1 MKATRRASLF
11 GWSLARVGTL
21 GKRRRSRNAL
31 EMSTEIK
38 GVRKMRPRSAAEP
51 DVSTPFRH
59 DTQAGRVAPA
69 CSAHGAQRAH
79 APTGEQLVE
88 CERALLHCAELQQQR
103 AQHVSRLTK
112 LAEDSR
118 LRKQVSV
125 HECVDLA
132 CANVLAKRNGYGLAL
147 VFLAAGAT
155 PEENVRQ
162 LTNYFFALQAA
173 LLRASQPERRQLGQC
188 ADLAAH
194 YLFKTPW
201 FARAPLRPFVM
212 LGNLL
217 SKYPD
222 HPACLQ
228 ALSWI
233 ADQVLAPAQMPALG
247 EKDLALLANA
257 LSKNSGCGRSEQAV
271 ARIGRHVVRA
281 GAGDFRAQSVS
292 LMLNACSKWSGNAD
306 CRDAVEVLAARVSED
321 AALQRDMA
329 AQAVANAL
337 NALSKWPE
345 RIGCR
350 NAVLALAVRVAADVA
365 LRCRMKPQE
374 VANALNALSKWPER
388 IECRN
393 AVLSLATHVGE
404 HGTLRQAMN
413 AQHVANALNA
423 LSKWPE
429 QGECCDAALPLI
441 RRVADDAALR
451 SSMDALVTSNV
462 LNALSKW
469 PDRVECRDT
478 AVTLALRVAADAGLR
493 HDMGVQ
499 AVANALNA
507 LSKWSEQAGCR
518 DAALSLA
525 ARMVGDAS
533 LRHAMSAQNVANT
546 LSALSKWP
554 EQAGCRDAVLS
565 LAARVADDAALRLD
579 MNAQNVANV
588 LNALSKWPERGEC
601 RDAMLSLASRV
612 ADDAALRY
620 DMSAQAAANALNA
633 LSKWPAQTGCR
644 DAALRLAARVAE
656 DAALRHS
663 MDAQQVANT
672 LNALSKWPEASSC
685 RQVTLLLMRSLG
697 ESGCP
702 WRQFNMI
709 NLAQIA
715 NASARLFLSAS
726 DEVEIQA
733 LARTKLR
740 ALAAHLGLHRERFET
755 ASASSIGTIFKAM
768 EALQLPAEM
777 RSLVCAAMNRI
788 ERLCS
793 QASLRSESRESLG
806 MLRAG
811 LLPYIDTN
819 RGLSDSP
826 GMLEAAAPRLKAW
839 AARHRLEIDL

>member
-1 MKATRRASLF
+1 
-11 GWSLARVGTL
+11 
-21 GKRRRSRNAL
+21 
-31 EMSTEIK
+31 
-38 GVRKMRPRSAAEP
+38 MRPRSAAEP

-173 LLRASQPERRQLGQC
+173 SLRASQPERRQLGQC

-222 HPACLQ
+222 QPACLQ

-350 NAVLALAVRVAADVA
+350 NAVLALAVRVATDVA

-478 AVTLALRVAADAGLR
+478 AVTLALRVADDAGLR

-507 LSKWSEQAGCR
+507 LSKWS
-518 DAALSLA
+518 
-525 ARMVGDAS
+525 
-533 LRHAMSAQNVANT
+533 
-546 LSALSKWP
+546 

-656 DAALRHS
+656 DVALRHS

-768 EALQLPAEM
+768 EALHLQAEM

>member
-1 MKATRRASLF
+1 
-11 GWSLARVGTL
+11 
-21 GKRRRSRNAL
+21 
-31 EMSTEIK
+31 MSTEIK

-525 ARMVGDAS
+525 ARM
-533 LRHAMSAQNVANT
+533 
-546 LSALSKWP
+546 
-554 EQAGCRDAVLS
+554 
-565 LAARVADDAALRLD
+565 
-579 MNAQNVANV
+579 
-588 LNALSKWPERGEC
+588 
-601 RDAMLSLASRV
+601 
-612 ADDAALRY
+612 
-620 DMSAQAAANALNA
+620 
-633 LSKWPAQTGCR
+633 
-644 DAALRLAARVAE
+644 
-656 DAALRHS
+656 
-663 MDAQQVANT
+663 
-672 LNALSKWPEASSC
+672 
-685 RQVTLLLMRSLG
+685 
-697 ESGCP
+697 
-702 WRQFNMI
+702 
-709 NLAQIA
+709 
-715 NASARLFLSAS
+715 
-726 DEVEIQA
+726 
-733 LARTKLR
+733 
-740 ALAAHLGLHRERFET
+740 
-755 ASASSIGTIFKAM
+755 
-768 EALQLPAEM
+768 
-777 RSLVCAAMNRI
+777 
-788 ERLCS
+788 
-793 QASLRSESRESLG
+793 
-806 MLRAG
+806 
-811 LLPYIDTN
+811 
-819 RGLSDSP
+819 
-826 GMLEAAAPRLKAW
+826 
-839 AARHRLEIDL
+839 

>member
-1 MKATRRASLF
+1 
-11 GWSLARVGTL
+11 
-21 GKRRRSRNAL
+21 
-31 EMSTEIK
+31 
-38 GVRKMRPRSAAEP
+38 MRPRSAAEP

-525 ARMVGDAS
+525 ARMVGDA
-533 LRHAMSAQNVANT
+533 
-546 LSALSKWP
+546 
-554 EQAGCRDAVLS
+554 
-565 LAARVADDAALRLD
+565 
-579 MNAQNVANV
+579 
-588 LNALSKWPERGEC
+588 
-601 RDAMLSLASRV
+601 
-612 ADDAALRY
+612 ALRY

>member
-1 MKATRRASLF
+1 M
-11 GWSLARVGTL
+11 
-21 GKRRRSRNAL
+21 
-31 EMSTEIK
+31 
-38 GVRKMRPRSAAEP
+38 
-51 DVSTPFRH
+51 
-59 DTQAGRVAPA
+59 
-69 CSAHGAQRAH
+69 
-79 APTGEQLVE
+79 
-88 CERALLHCAELQQQR
+88 
-103 AQHVSRLTK
+103 
-112 LAEDSR
+112 
-118 LRKQVSV
+118 SV

-525 ARMVGDAS
+525 ARMVGDA
-533 LRHAMSAQNVANT
+533 
-546 LSALSKWP
+546 
-554 EQAGCRDAVLS
+554 
-565 LAARVADDAALRLD
+565 
-579 MNAQNVANV
+579 
-588 LNALSKWPERGEC
+588 
-601 RDAMLSLASRV
+601 
-612 ADDAALRY
+612 ALRY

>member
-1 MKATRRASLF
+1 
-11 GWSLARVGTL
+11 
-21 GKRRRSRNAL
+21 
-31 EMSTEIK
+31 MSTEIK

-374 VANALNALSKWPER
+374 VANALNALSKW
-388 IECRN
+388 
-393 AVLSLATHVGE
+393 
-404 HGTLRQAMN
+404 
-413 AQHVANALNA
+413 
-423 LSKWPE
+423 
-429 QGECCDAALPLI
+429 
-441 RRVADDAALR
+441 
-451 SSMDALVTSNV
+451 
-462 LNALSKW
+462 
-469 PDRVECRDT
+469 
-478 AVTLALRVAADAGLR
+478 
-493 HDMGVQ
+493 
-499 AVANALNA
+499 
-507 LSKWSEQAGCR
+507 
-518 DAALSLA
+518 
-525 ARMVGDAS
+525 
-533 LRHAMSAQNVANT
+533 
-546 LSALSKWP
+546 
-554 EQAGCRDAVLS
+554 
-565 LAARVADDAALRLD
+565 
-579 MNAQNVANV
+579 
-588 LNALSKWPERGEC
+588 
-601 RDAMLSLASRV
+601 
-612 ADDAALRY
+612 
-620 DMSAQAAANALNA
+620 
-633 LSKWPAQTGCR
+633 
-644 DAALRLAARVAE
+644 
-656 DAALRHS
+656 
-663 MDAQQVANT
+663 
-672 LNALSKWPEASSC
+672 
-685 RQVTLLLMRSLG
+685 
-697 ESGCP
+697 
-702 WRQFNMI
+702 
-709 NLAQIA
+709 
-715 NASARLFLSAS
+715 
-726 DEVEIQA
+726 
-733 LARTKLR
+733 
-740 ALAAHLGLHRERFET
+740 
-755 ASASSIGTIFKAM
+755 
-768 EALQLPAEM
+768 
-777 RSLVCAAMNRI
+777 
-788 ERLCS
+788 
-793 QASLRSESRESLG
+793 
-806 MLRAG
+806 
-811 LLPYIDTN
+811 
-819 RGLSDSP
+819 
-826 GMLEAAAPRLKAW
+826 
-839 AARHRLEIDL
+839 

>member
-1 MKATRRASLF
+1 
-11 GWSLARVGTL
+11 
-21 GKRRRSRNAL
+21 
-31 EMSTEIK
+31 MSTEIK

-173 LLRASQPERRQLGQC
+173 SLRASQPERRQLGQC

-222 HPACLQ
+222 QPACLQ

-350 NAVLALAVRVAADVA
+350 NAVLALAVRVATDVA

-374 VANALNALSKWPER
+374 VANALNALSKWPDR

-423 LSKWPE
+423 LSKWP
-429 QGECCDAALPLI
+429 
-441 RRVADDAALR
+441 
-451 SSMDALVTSNV
+451 
-462 LNALSKW
+462 
-469 PDRVECRDT
+469 DRVECRDT
-478 AVTLALRVAADAGLR
+478 AVTLALRVADDAGLR

-565 LAARVADDAALRLD
+565 LAARVVDDAALRLD

-644 DAALRLAARVAE
+644 DAALRLAACVAE

-685 RQVTLLLMRSLG
+685 RHVTLLLMRSLG

-768 EALQLPAEM
+768 EALHLQAEM

>member
-1 MKATRRASLF
+1 
-11 GWSLARVGTL
+11 
-21 GKRRRSRNAL
+21 
-31 EMSTEIK
+31 MSTEIK

-173 LLRASQPERRQLGQC
+173 SLRASQPERRQLGQC

-222 HPACLQ
+222 QPACLQ

-350 NAVLALAVRVAADVA
+350 NAVLALAVRVATDVA

-374 VANALNALSKWPER
+374 VANALNALSKWPDR

-393 AVLSLATHVGE
+393 AVLFLATHVGE

-478 AVTLALRVAADAGLR
+478 AVTLALRVADDAGLR

-507 LSKWSEQAGCR
+507 LSKWS
-518 DAALSLA
+518 
-525 ARMVGDAS
+525 
-533 LRHAMSAQNVANT
+533 
-546 LSALSKWP
+546 

-685 RQVTLLLMRSLG
+685 RHVTLLLMRSLG

-768 EALQLPAEM
+768 EALHLQAEM

>member
-1 MKATRRASLF
+1 
-11 GWSLARVGTL
+11 
-21 GKRRRSRNAL
+21 
-31 EMSTEIK
+31 
-38 GVRKMRPRSAAEP
+38 MRPRSAAEP

-173 LLRASQPERRQLGQC
+173 SLRASQPERRQLGQC

-222 HPACLQ
+222 QPACLQ

-350 NAVLALAVRVAADVA
+350 NAVLALAVRVATDVA

-374 VANALNALSKWPER
+374 VANALNALSKWPDR

-478 AVTLALRVAADAGLR
+478 AVTLALRVADDAGLR

-518 DAALSLA
+518 DA
-525 ARMVGDAS
+525 
-533 LRHAMSAQNVANT
+533 
-546 LSALSKWP
+546 
-554 EQAGCRDAVLS
+554 VLS
-565 LAARVADDAALRLD
+565 LAARVVDDAALRLD

-768 EALQLPAEM
+768 EALHLQAEM

>member
-1 MKATRRASLF
+1 M
-11 GWSLARVGTL
+11 
-21 GKRRRSRNAL
+21 
-31 EMSTEIK
+31 
-38 GVRKMRPRSAAEP
+38 
-51 DVSTPFRH
+51 
-59 DTQAGRVAPA
+59 
-69 CSAHGAQRAH
+69 
-79 APTGEQLVE
+79 
-88 CERALLHCAELQQQR
+88 
-103 AQHVSRLTK
+103 
-112 LAEDSR
+112 
-118 LRKQVSV
+118 
-125 HECVDLA
+125 DLA

-525 ARMVGDAS
+525 ARMVGDA
-533 LRHAMSAQNVANT
+533 
-546 LSALSKWP
+546 
-554 EQAGCRDAVLS
+554 
-565 LAARVADDAALRLD
+565 
-579 MNAQNVANV
+579 
-588 LNALSKWPERGEC
+588 
-601 RDAMLSLASRV
+601 
-612 ADDAALRY
+612 ALRY

>member
-1 MKATRRASLF
+1 
-11 GWSLARVGTL
+11 
-21 GKRRRSRNAL
+21 
-31 EMSTEIK
+31 MSTEIK

-69 CSAHGAQRAH
+69 CSAHGAQRALV
-79 APTGEQLVE
+79 PTGEQLVE
-88 CERALLHCAELQQQR
+88 CERALLHCAEFQQLR

-173 LLRASQPERRQLGQC
+173 SLRASQPERRQLGQC

-306 CRDAVEVLAARVSED
+306 CRDAVEVLAARVSRD

-350 NAVLALAVRVAADVA
+350 NAVLALAVRVATDVA

-374 VANALNALSKWPER
+374 VANALNALSKWPDR

-441 RRVADDAALR
+441 RRVADDAVLR

-478 AVTLALRVAADAGLR
+478 AVTLALRVADDAGLR

-518 DAALSLA
+518 DAA
-525 ARMVGDAS
+525 
-533 LRHAMSAQNVANT
+533 
-546 LSALSKWP
+546 
-554 EQAGCRDAVLS
+554 LS

-656 DAALRHS
+656 DVALRHS

-768 EALQLPAEM
+768 EALHLQAEM

>member
-1 MKATRRASLF
+1 
-11 GWSLARVGTL
+11 
-21 GKRRRSRNAL
+21 
-31 EMSTEIK
+31 MSTEIK

-173 LLRASQPERRQLGQC
+173 SLRASQPERRQLGQC

-222 HPACLQ
+222 QPACLQ

-350 NAVLALAVRVAADVA
+350 NAVLALAVRVATDVA

-374 VANALNALSKWPER
+374 VANALNALSKWPDR

-423 LSKWPE
+423 LSKWP
-429 QGECCDAALPLI
+429 
-441 RRVADDAALR
+441 
-451 SSMDALVTSNV
+451 
-462 LNALSKW
+462 
-469 PDRVECRDT
+469 DRVECRDT
-478 AVTLALRVAADAGLR
+478 AVTLALRVADDAGLR

-565 LAARVADDAALRLD
+565 LAARVVDDAALRLD

-685 RQVTLLLMRSLG
+685 RHVTLLLMRSLG

-768 EALQLPAEM
+768 EALHLQAEM

>member
-1 MKATRRASLF
+1 
-11 GWSLARVGTL
+11 
-21 GKRRRSRNAL
+21 
-31 EMSTEIK
+31 MSTEIK

-88 CERALLHCAELQQQR
+88 CERALLHCAEFQQLR

-118 LRKQVSV
+118 LRKQVSA

-132 CANVLAKRNGYGLAL
+132 CTNVLAKRNGYGLAL

-173 LLRASQPERRQLGQC
+173 SLRASQPERRQLGQC

-374 VANALNALSKWPER
+374 VANALNALSKWPDR

-478 AVTLALRVAADAGLR
+478 AVTLALRVA
-493 HDMGVQ
+493 
-499 AVANALNA
+499 
-507 LSKWSEQAGCR
+507 
-518 DAALSLA
+518 
-525 ARMVGDAS
+525 
-533 LRHAMSAQNVANT
+533 
-546 LSALSKWP
+546 
-554 EQAGCRDAVLS
+554 
-565 LAARVADDAALRLD
+565 
-579 MNAQNVANV
+579 
-588 LNALSKWPERGEC
+588 
-601 RDAMLSLASRV
+601 
-612 ADDAALRY
+612 
-620 DMSAQAAANALNA
+620 
-633 LSKWPAQTGCR
+633 
-644 DAALRLAARVAE
+644 E

-685 RQVTLLLMRSLG
+685 RHVTLLLMRSLG

-715 NASARLFLSAS
+715 NASGRLFLSAS

-768 EALQLPAEM
+768 EALHLQAEM

-819 RGLSDSP
+819 RGRSDSP

>member
-1 MKATRRASLF
+1 
-11 GWSLARVGTL
+11 
-21 GKRRRSRNAL
+21 
-31 EMSTEIK
+31 MSTEIK

-525 ARMVGDAS
+525 ARMVGDA
-533 LRHAMSAQNVANT
+533 
-546 LSALSKWP
+546 
-554 EQAGCRDAVLS
+554 
-565 LAARVADDAALRLD
+565 
-579 MNAQNVANV
+579 
-588 LNALSKWPERGEC
+588 
-601 RDAMLSLASRV
+601 
-612 ADDAALRY
+612 ALRY